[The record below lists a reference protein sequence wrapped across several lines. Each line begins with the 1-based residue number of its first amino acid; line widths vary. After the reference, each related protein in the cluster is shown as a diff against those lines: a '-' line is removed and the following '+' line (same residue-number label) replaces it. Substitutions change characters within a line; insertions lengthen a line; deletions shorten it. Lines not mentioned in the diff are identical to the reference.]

1 MIPVRLQVRNFLCYS
16 DNAPV
21 LDFAGIHVA
30 CLSGANGHGKSALL
44 DAITWALWGKARARQ
59 DDQLIHQGQTD
70 MDVEFDFLMDGQ
82 LYRVIRKRTSRGRGQ
97 SALELQA
104 DRGGKFVVLTEDSQ
118 RATQARINAIL
129 RMDYDTF
136 INSAF
141 LVQGRADEFTVK
153 APAERKQVLADIL
166 GLALYDRAEEIAK
179 DHARQA
185 EQEIAHLTG
194 EIQNLDGE
202 LKNLAA
208 YRDEEKALALES
220 ESLTRQREDAERAT
234 REAEVVLSGL
244 QQKKRELDELAA
256 RRAQDERALRDRE
269 QRRESVLKQMAV
281 LEALL
286 AEEADIKAGYQ
297 RLLEARERE
306 AALASK
312 GIRANQLNAEAV
324 RLEGRIAQAR
334 QKLALELEHAQKQAA
349 DKEAEAQKAESL
361 RAKRAQVARELEALD
376 EKERQRDALRQS
388 IQDSGLEAERLR
400 SENER
405 LRREMADLRGKID
418 QLGAAGATCPLCRSP
433 LSDESR
439 QRLIEDMTAEGR
451 AKKEQFTANQNR
463 MQALDAERERLERE
477 LGALDA
483 ALKGRG
489 AKQREEAALSEALA
503 RAETAVEEAKRL
515 REAAADIQR
524 RLEREEF
531 AQDERKRLAEVQA
544 EIRALDYDP
553 QAHEEARRALQA
565 LAEYETKHANLLS
578 ASQRIDGLRADIAR
592 YEEEIAQFRK
602 ALAES
607 GDRKVQLEAELATL
621 PRAEADAK
629 AKRAEAES
637 LAERERRARDRLA
650 MARQKLEYCD
660 RLAARREEKSRALE
674 EARSNKSLYDDLRLA
689 FGKKGIQAM
698 IIESIIPEI
707 QDEANALLQR
717 MTDGRMQVTLQTQRD
732 TKSGTTVETLEIH
745 ISDELGS
752 RPYELF
758 SGGEAFRVNFAIRV
772 ALSKLL
778 ARRAGAQ
785 LRTLII
791 DEGFGSQDAAGRR
804 KLVEAIQSVQD
815 DFDKILVIT
824 HVEELQDAFPV
835 RIHVE
840 KTAAGS
846 TFSIM

>member
-16 DNAPV
+16 DNAPA

-185 EQEIAHLTG
+185 EQEIAQLTG

-220 ESLTRQREDAERAT
+220 ESLTRQREDAERAM
-234 REAEVVLSGL
+234 REAEMALSGL

-286 AEEADIKAGYQ
+286 TEEADIKAGYQ

-376 EKERQRDALRQS
+376 DKERQRDTLRQS
-388 IQDSGLEAERLR
+388 IQDSGLEAERLK

-405 LRREMADLRGKID
+405 LRREMADLKGKID

-433 LSDESR
+433 LDDESR

-451 AKKEQFTANQNR
+451 AKKEQFTVNQAR
-463 MQALDAERERLERE
+463 LQALDAERKRMERE
-477 LGALDA
+477 LGALDT
-483 ALKGRG
+483 ALKDRA
-489 AKQREEAALSEALA
+489 AKQREEAALAEALA
-503 RAETAVEEAKRL
+503 RAEAAVEEAKRL

-565 LAEYETKHANLLS
+565 LGEYETKHANLLS

-592 YEEEIAQFRK
+592 YDEEIAQFRR

-607 GDRKVQLEAELATL
+607 ADRKAQLEVELAAL

-840 KTAAGS
+840 KTPAGS